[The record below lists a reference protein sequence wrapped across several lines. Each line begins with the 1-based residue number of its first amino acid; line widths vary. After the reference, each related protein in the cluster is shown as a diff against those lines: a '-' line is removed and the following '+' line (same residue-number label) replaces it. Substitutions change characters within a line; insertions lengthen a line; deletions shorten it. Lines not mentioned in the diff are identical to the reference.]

1 MKKVIVLSDTHGNL
15 KGLEKL
21 YPLMDEN
28 DYILHLGDGMA
39 EARTILSQYPE
50 KTYLCAGNCD
60 ILSLLPDE
68 DVLEVEGVRI
78 FYCHGHHYG
87 VKSTLT
93 RLAKQAKSK
102 DCTIA
107 LYGHTHV
114 AKIDE
119 IDGVTLINPGTMSYA
134 LGKGGTY
141 CYLVL
146 HKGKAT
152 PVLVGDGLR

>member
-1 MKKVIVLSDTHGNL
+1 MKKIIVLSDTHGNL

-28 DYILHLGDGMA
+28 DYIVHLGDGMT
-39 EARTILSQYPE
+39 EARTILSKYPE

-78 FYCHGHHYG
+78 LYCHGHHYG
-87 VKSTLT
+87 VKSTLA
-93 RLAKQAKSK
+93 RLAKQAKNR
-102 DCTIA
+102 DCALA

-119 IDGVTLINPGTMSYA
+119 IDGVTLVNPGTMSYA

-141 CYLVL
+141 CYLVV